1 MVTRPSIDALA
12 VTPAA
17 AVKRISWAAVFAG
30 VILAMVVQLLL
41 SMLGTGIGMSTVDP
55 LQGETPGGRVL
66 GLGAGIWWAVS
77 SLIALFIS
85 GWVAAH
91 LAGIPRTVDGVL
103 HGLLTWG
110 LSTLMTFYLLS
121 TAVGSMIGG
130 AFKLAGGVAS
140 TAAQTVGAVAPEAAD
155 AVSDQLKD
163 ADISWNG
170 IKQQALTLL
179 RQTGKPALQPGA
191 IEQKT
196 EDTIN
201 NATDAAQDAAQTPTA
216 TDAEFESLLDKLIR
230 QGESIASAADREALI
245 NVLVARGM
253 SRDEAAKTVDNWQQ
267 TYEQGKAKA
276 EQLKVEAETKARA
289 VADQTAD
296 AVSEGALWGFF
307 VLLLGAIAAAIGGA
321 VGRPRTALTQPL

>member
-1 MVTRPSIDALA
+1 MVSRTSIDALA
-12 VTPAA
+12 VPPAA

-55 LQGETPGGRVL
+55 LQGETPGGRAL

-77 SLIALFIS
+77 SLIALFI

-130 AFKLAGGVAS
+130 GFKLAGGVAS
-140 TAAQTVGAVAPEAAD
+140 TAAQTVAAVAPEAAD

-191 IEQKT
+191 IEQTT
-196 EDTIN
+196 EDALD

-230 QGESIASAADREALI
+230 QGESVASAADREAVI

-276 EQLKVEAETKARA
+276 EQLKAEAETKARA

-296 AVSEGALWGFF
+296 AVSKGALWGFF

-321 VGRPRTALTQPL
+321 VGVRARR